1 MNQVA
6 PLEEIARFLRNI
18 KRGALSLA
26 LVWVIWLLA
35 PILTPFVAS
44 LMLAW
49 LGDPL
54 VDRLEAAGRSRNTAV
69 LLVFAL
75 MIVLITLA
83 LLILVPMLQSQVTT
97 LVGALPAMQQWLLEG
112 AIPALEKRL
121 GFTAAEWMD
130 PQRIID
136 WVRSHW
142 QAAGGA
148 AATVFGYLGRSSFAV
163 VTFVVNLLLTP
174 IVTYY
179 FLRDWDR
186 MVERVAALIPR
197 DHIGTVSKLA
207 SESNEVLGAFMRGQ
221 FVVMLALGAIYASGM
236 ALIGLNL
243 GLLIGMVAGLISFI
257 PYLGATTGVIL
268 AVLAALVQAQGVDIK
283 LLAGV
288 AVVFTVGQ
296 LLESYVLTPRIVG
309 DKIGLHPVAV
319 IFAVMAGGQLFG
331 FLGMLL
337 ALPVAAV
344 ANVLLRYAQERYRS
358 SELYAGHSAIIVPAG
373 VGDPPDPLTPVL
385 TEEPKKS

>member
-6 PLEEIARFLRNI
+6 PLEEIARFLRHI

-69 LLVFAL
+69 LLVFVL
-75 MIVLITLA
+75 MIAIITVA
-83 LLILVPMLQSQVTT
+83 LLILVPMLQSQLST
-97 LVGALPAMQQWLLEG
+97 LMGALPAMQQWLLEG
-112 AIPALEKRL
+112 AIPALERRL

-373 VGDPPDPLTPVL
+373 VGDPPDPLTPVV

>member
-6 PLEEIARFLRNI
+6 PLEEIARFLRHI

-373 VGDPPDPLTPVL
+373 VGDPPDPLTPVV

>member
-6 PLEEIARFLRNI
+6 PLEEIARFLRHI

-358 SELYAGHSAIIVPAG
+358 SELYAGHSTIIVPAG
-373 VGDPPDPLTPVL
+373 VGDPPDPLTPVV

>member
-6 PLEEIARFLRNI
+6 PLEEIARFLRHI

-75 MIVLITLA
+75 MIAIITVA
-83 LLILVPMLQSQVTT
+83 LLILVPMLQSQLST
-97 LVGALPAMQQWLLEG
+97 LMGALPAMQQWLLEG
-112 AIPALEKRL
+112 AIPALERRF

-163 VTFVVNLLLTP
+163 VTFAVNLLLTP

-344 ANVLLRYAQERYRS
+344 ANVLLRYAQERYRN
-358 SELYAGHSAIIVPAG
+358 SELYAGHSAIIVPPG
-373 VGDPPDPLTPVL
+373 VGDPVDAPLPVVS
-385 TEEPKKS
+385 EEPKKP